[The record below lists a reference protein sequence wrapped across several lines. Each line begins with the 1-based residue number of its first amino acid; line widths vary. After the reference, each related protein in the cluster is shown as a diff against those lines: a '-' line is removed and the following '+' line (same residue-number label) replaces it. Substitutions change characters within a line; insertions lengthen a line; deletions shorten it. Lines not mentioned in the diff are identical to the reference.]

1 MASGPSSAIDVQAE
15 IQKIQDAWEV
25 HEDDDKAVQELVAL
39 GKRAG
44 ASALELILEGAR
56 QIAPEVRKKVKKLLS
71 S

>member
-15 IQKIQDAWEV
+15 IQKIQDAWEE
-25 HEDDDKAVQELVAL
+25 HENDDKAVEELVAL

-44 ASALELILEGAR
+44 PSALDLILEGAR